1 MGAMWRQLVDGIRYL
16 SYFRKDPEGERNR
29 VWRLRERKHSSFIKN
44 WGHLPHDSPL
54 GCNRPGDEVY
64 MENESENTTIWSLHF
79 MQHKLNTSIT
89 AWPSVCPFKDA
100 LLESGACASLTCLNA
115 KLPSSHSAFLTLR
128 KWYVLLLLFTASLEL
143 WKRLRPVNFFCLT
156 VYAQFTGNMRDVK
169 LGLLTIHDYSYSAGA
184 RDRQDQ
190 ALFVSA
196 PVFLMFLHNT
206 HNRGSPT

>member
-44 WGHLPHDSPL
+44 RGHLPHDSPL

-115 KLPSSHSAFLTLR
+115 KLPSSHPAFLTLR
-128 KWYVLLLLFTASLEL
+128 KWCFTASVQCFFRIVKEAVTCALLLFNSL
-143 WKRLRPVNFFCLT
+143 CT
-156 VYAQFTGNMRDVK
+156 VYRQHKRCK
-169 LGLLTIHDYSYSAGA
+169 LGLIGNPW
-184 RDRQDQ
+184 
-190 ALFVSA
+190 LFVQCRSTRQTGPGTVCVCSHISYVPA
-196 PVFLMFLHNT
+196 QYV
-206 HNRGSPT
+206 